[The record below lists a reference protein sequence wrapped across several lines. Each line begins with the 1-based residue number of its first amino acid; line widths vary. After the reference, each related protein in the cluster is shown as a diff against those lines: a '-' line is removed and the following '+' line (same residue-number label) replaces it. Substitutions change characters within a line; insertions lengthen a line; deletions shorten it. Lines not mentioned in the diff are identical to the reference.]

1 MEQQRSP
8 EWFAARIGKVTG
20 SRVADLMAR
29 TKTGFGAS
37 RANYMAE
44 LICERLTGE
53 QAERYVSAE
62 MQRGTD
68 LEPQARAAYSFLH
81 DRSVEECGFMVHP
94 AIADFGAS
102 PDGLIGAD
110 GLVELKCP
118 NTATHIDY
126 LLSGTVPGK
135 YETQMQAQMACTG
148 RTWCDFVSYDPRLP
162 DAMQLFVRRVPRDNV
177 FIAAMEKDIRA
188 FLDELGEKISRLRS
202 EYREAA

>member
-1 MEQQRSP
+1 MEQRSA
-8 EWFAARIGKVTG
+8 EWVAARLGRVTG

-68 LEPQARAAYSFLH
+68 LEPQARAAYSFLN
-81 DRSVEECGFMVHP
+81 DMTVEECGFVVHP
-94 AIADFGAS
+94 VIADFGAS

-126 LLSGTVPGK
+126 LLSGDVPGK
-135 YETQMQAQMACTG
+135 YQTQMQAQMACTG
-148 RTWCDFVSYDPRLP
+148 RAWCDFVSYEPRLP
-162 DAMQLFVRRVPRDNV
+162 DAMQLFVRRVPRDDG
-177 FIAAMEKDIRA
+177 FISAMEKDIRA
-188 FLDELGEKISRLRS
+188 FLDELGEKITRLRS

>member
-8 EWFAARIGKVTG
+8 EWFAVRIGKVTG

-81 DRSVEECGFMVHP
+81 DRTVEECGFLVHP

-102 PDGLIGAD
+102 PDGLIGTD

-126 LLSGTVPGK
+126 LLSGEVPGK
-135 YETQMQAQMACTG
+135 YQTQMQAQMACAG
-148 RTWCDFVSYDPRLP
+148 RSWCDFVSYEPRLP
-162 DAMQLFVRRVPRDNV
+162 DAMQLFIRRIPRDDV
-177 FIAAMEKDIRA
+177 FIGAMEKDIRA
-188 FLDELGEKISRLRS
+188 FLDELNDKIARLRS